1 MKNSLI
7 AILLLCTLTTASK
20 ATLIQL
26 YNCTGANQCL
36 ITISPPNPIV
46 ANPNNGLLLSWDEV
60 QNLVLKDDLQVDRV
74 FDDTV
79 DFVERTNTGDFFI
92 KAGTLVSSHYFQ
104 WDPGAGSSKTVSA
117 TIHLDSQVFAFITS
131 DNNLFNS
138 DEFLGLK
145 GLNYADFRLRGLE
158 KTDITNFNGS
168 DVDIRWKASKP
179 GDWARLITAFSPSVN
194 NLTFQQVPEPNMLML
209 FVGALLIILKIKRK
223 SIMA

>member
-1 MKNSLI
+1 MKAALI
-7 AILLLCTLTTASK
+7 VILFSFMLTTTSK
-20 ATLIQL
+20 ATLIQF

-36 ITISPPNPIV
+36 ITTSPPNPIV

-60 QNLVLKDDLQVDRV
+60 QNFVLTDDLRVNRV

-79 DFVERTNTGDFFI
+79 NFVASTDGDDFFI
-92 KAGTLVSSHYFQ
+92 KAGTIVSSHYFQ

-131 DNNLFNS
+131 DDNLFNS
-138 DEFLGLK
+138 DNILGLK
-145 GLNYADFRLRGLE
+145 GLDYADFRLRGLE
-158 KTDITNFNGS
+158 RKDITNFNGS

-194 NLTFQQVPEPNMLML
+194 YPAFKQVPEPNTLMV
-209 FVGALLIILKIKRK
+209 FVAALLIIIKLKRY
-223 SIMA
+223 